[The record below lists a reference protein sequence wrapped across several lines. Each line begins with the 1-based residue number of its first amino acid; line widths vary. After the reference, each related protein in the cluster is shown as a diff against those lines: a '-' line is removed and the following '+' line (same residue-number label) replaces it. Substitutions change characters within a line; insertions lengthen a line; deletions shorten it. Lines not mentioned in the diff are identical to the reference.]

1 MSEFLILLLEILPI
15 ALVASISPTT
25 FAVMV
30 FSLSLSKKPKTTGAG
45 FLAGSLIVIL
55 AAVLLGFLAASGI
68 SIAAGSNTTIFNGW
82 INLILSVILIFFSI
96 RTFLEKDNQLKN
108 LEDYKK
114 NRSEKS
120 EFISSIF
127 LAMGMFAMNFITTIL
142 VVYASSQIV
151 MSGVYWA
158 GKTIAFVLL
167 VAITL
172 LLVEIPVL
180 ICYLKPQK
188 ADDIFIKLN
197 DWIQRN
203 GYYLTSGL
211 LLILGIYLLSSGLEK
226 LSWI

>member
-1 MSEFLILLLEILPI
+1 MSEFLTLILEILPI

-30 FSLSLSKKPKTTGAG
+30 FSLSLSKKPKTSGTG
-45 FLAGSLIVIL
+45 FFVGSFIIMLL
-55 AAVLLGFLAASGI
+55 AVLLGILAADGI
-68 SIAAGSNTTIFNGW
+68 SIAAGGNRSIFNGW
-82 INLILSVILIFFSI
+82 INLILGVILILFSI
-96 RTFLEKDNQLKN
+96 KIFLEKDNKLKN

-114 NRSEKS
+114 NRSERS

-127 LAMGMFAMNFITTIL
+127 LAMGLFAMNFITTVL
-142 VVYASSQIV
+142 VVYASSQIAISSV
-151 MSGVYWA
+151 HWT
-158 GKTIAFVLL
+158 GKTIAFLLL
-167 VAITL
+167 VVITL

-188 ADDIFIKLN
+188 ADAILFKLN

-211 LLILGIYLLSSGLEK
+211 LLILGLYFISSGLEK